1 MADGVKNS
9 KFTQEEFD
17 KEVKVTLDGLKS
29 GEKSVTNIARR
40 VENVLPMVRQHPF
53 GEFVQQEIGKQ
64 YYLGRCTS
72 ILQHLLQTQ

>member
-1 MADGVKNS
+1 MADGVKNF

-40 VENVLPMVRQHPF
+40 VENVLTY
-53 GEFVQQEIGKQ
+53 GKN
-64 YYLGRCTS
+64 T
-72 ILQHLLQTQ
+72 LLVNLSSKNL